1 MSSIGGSADSEL
13 TALAVEPKSFPPLWV
28 VMTVTPLAKRPI
40 TSRKASEVRRVDTAW
55 AGFPLVT
62 MGMLIN
68 SSFWVLAPRMLHC
81 MLQVYHHHTI
91 LSRLN
96 LKPAGRWGP
105 ASQVTSPRAN
115 LALPRLPAL

>member
-91 LSRLN
+91 CNRL
-96 LKPAGRWGP
+96 KSEAGRKVGP
-105 ASQVTSPRAN
+105 ASR
-115 LALPRLPAL
+115 